1 MSGKK
6 VGDLKLQRDDVIFI
20 PQRGKTIS
28 VKGEIKRPL
37 IFELKENETLEDLIM
52 YAGGFIPTTYTR
64 RAQIKRVVPFDE
76 RDVAG
81 DRVLI
86 DIEINKLL
94 SNSTEIEL
102 IDADEITFFKISDA
116 LSNSVSINGA
126 VRRPGEFGY
135 VNKMTVKDLILKA
148 DGLTVDAYIE
158 EGYIYRTTEN
168 GIKKQIAININEEL
182 TVKPNLRTE
191 LMPNDSI
198 KIDFFQTCSI
208 DQT

>member
-1 MSGKK
+1 M
-6 VGDLKLQRDDVIFI
+6 L
-20 PQRGKTIS
+20 
-28 VKGEIKRPL
+28 
-37 IFELKENETLEDLIM
+37 
-52 YAGGFIPTTYTR
+52 AGFIPTTYTR
-64 RAQIKRVVPFDE
+64 RAQIKVVPFDE
-76 RDVAG
+76 RDVVG
-81 DRVLI
+81 DRILI

-126 VRRPGEFGY
+126 VRRPGEFGF

-168 GIKKQIAININEEL
+168 GIKKQIAININKEL
-182 TVKPNLRTE
+182 TLKPNLRTE

-198 KIDFFQTCSI
+198 KIDFFKLVLSI
-208 DQT
+208 